1 MTKSVEIELSSRTN
15 VVRRKPRRAARWMI
29 KGRPHGVTRSEHSSV
44 SSSVTWDTL
53 QFFRY
58 DLDWFLIRWG
68 PPIIGTG
75 RSSIQFD
82 GGTPFDKVRPLF
94 RFLMPKAFG
103 LENSWNS
110 TPDIPETE
118 PGISEHSS
126 VPSVKPMGHSSVF
139 W

>member
-1 MTKSVEIELSSRTN
+1 
-15 VVRRKPRRAARWMI
+15 
-29 KGRPHGVTRSEHSSV
+29 
-44 SSSVTWDTL
+44 
-53 QFFRY
+53 
-58 DLDWFLIRWG
+58 LIRWG

-82 GGTPFDKVRPLF
+82 GGTPFDKGPATLQI
-94 RFLMPKAFG
+94 PHAKGFG

-126 VPSVKPMGHSSVF
+126 VPSCQNRWDTLQFFGSLATSDWALDKRSGHSSDSSQMPKKALA
-139 W
+139 